1 MKNILIIAYYFPPV
15 AASGAMRPLSF
26 CRYLESCGWL
36 PRVLTTDPASVHPPH
51 PVDRQLMAKLPS
63 TVKVETV
70 PHGNPL
76 RRLVAWRDRLRTAM
90 SSKKDGQPEASRVQE
105 SDGKSPAESGWL
117 GTLKDVVLD
126 RLFAFPDPQCA
137 WLKPAVAV
145 AKGWPQSEIPDIV
158 WATGGPWTSHLVGKH
173 LAQYWGV
180 PYVVDYRDPWTSNPY
195 ISFSS
200 SYLNG
205 SARRL
210 ERSVCQ
216 GASRVMTNT
225 HELRMQLEQDY
236 PGLAGKTL
244 TITNGFDP
252 DSFAADSAGTGTAGR
267 SLGEQAR
274 GSRLELCHFGTVYG
288 KRTPAVLFQTLAD
301 LHREGRLS
309 GERLRLRFIGAW
321 EVAEPQCE
329 ELAQW
334 LEKVGL
340 LTREPP
346 VPYQECLRQ
355 MREADAL
362 LVIQPDSPL
371 QIPGKIYEY
380 LATKRPLLLVGG
392 EGATANLVQ
401 RHRLGL
407 ACRNNVDEIRHVITA
422 LVEGRQVLSAP
433 PQEEIDRFNYRS
445 LTADLARVLG
455 DVWNEHRD
463 GPRKSAG

>member
-1 MKNILIIAYYFPPV
+1 MKNVLIIAYYFPPV
-15 AASGAMRPLSF
+15 AASGAMRPLAF
-26 CRYLESCGWL
+26 CRYLESYGWL

-51 PVDRQLMAKLPS
+51 PMDRQLMTKLPS
-63 TVKVETV
+63 TVRVEV
-70 PHGNPL
+70 ASHGNPL
-76 RRLVAWRDRLRTAM
+76 GRLVAWRNRVRAVLGVR
-90 SSKKDGQPEASRVQE
+90 KNGQAAGGPVQE
-105 SDGKSPAESGWL
+105 SDGSPTTKSGRL
-117 GTLKDVVLD
+117 GALKDLILD
-126 RLFAFPDPQCA
+126 WRFAFPDPQCA
-137 WLKPAVAV
+137 WLKPAVAF
-145 AKGWPQSEIPDIV
+145 ARGWPEAEIPDIV
-158 WATGGPWTSHLVGKH
+158 WATGGPWTSHLVGQH

-195 ISFSS
+195 VSFSS
-200 SYLNG
+200 SYLNN
-205 SARRL
+205 SAGRL

-225 HELRMQLEQDY
+225 HELRVQLERDY
-236 PGLAGKTL
+236 PDLAGKTL

-252 DSFAADSAGTGTAGR
+252 DSFVAGSAGAGCAGQVPEEHR
-267 SLGEQAR
+267 R
-274 GSRLELCHFGTVYG
+274 GSKLELCHFGTVYG

-301 LHREGRLS
+301 LHREGHLS
-309 GERLRLRFIGAW
+309 DERLRLRFIGAW
-321 EVAEPQCE
+321 EVTEPRCE
-329 ELAQW
+329 DLAQR

-380 LATKRPLLLVGG
+380 LATRRPLLLVGG

-407 ACRNNVDEIRHVITA
+407 ACRNDPDEIRQVMTDV
-422 LVEGRQVLSAP
+422 LEGRQALSAP
-433 PQEEIDRFNYRS
+433 SQEEIDRFNYRS
-445 LTADLARVLG
+445 LTADLAQVLD
-455 DVWNEHRD
+455 DVWKEHRE
-463 GPRKSAG
+463 GHRKSEG

>member
-1 MKNILIIAYYFPPV
+1 MKNVLIIAYYFPPV
-15 AASGAMRPLSF
+15 AASGAMRPLAF
-26 CRYLESCGWL
+26 CRYLESYGWL
-36 PRVLTTDPASVHPPH
+36 PRVLTTDPVSVHPPH
-51 PVDRQLMAKLPS
+51 PVDRHLLTKLPPN
-63 TVKVETV
+63 VKIETV

-76 RRLVAWRDRLRTAM
+76 RRLLAWRDRVQTVMGSR
-90 SSKKDGQPEASRVQE
+90 KGGQVEGPSARE
-105 SDGKSPAESGWL
+105 SDERTPTEGGSIGA
-117 GTLKDVVLD
+117 LKELILD
-126 RLFAFPDPQCA
+126 WRFAFPDPQCA
-137 WLKPAVAV
+137 WLKPAVAW
-145 AKGWPQSEIPDIV
+145 ARKWPQAEIPDIV
-158 WATGGPWTSHLVGKH
+158 WATGGPWTSQLVGKH

-195 ISFSS
+195 VSFSS
-200 SYLNG
+200 SYLNS
-205 SARRL
+205 SAGRL

-225 HELRMQLEQDY
+225 HELRVQLEKDY
-236 PGLAGKTL
+236 PGLADKTL

-252 DSFAADSAGTGTAGR
+252 DSFAAGSAGTGTAGR
-267 SLGEQAR
+267 RLGQQAS

-288 KRTPAVLFQTLAD
+288 KRTPAVLFQTLSD
-301 LHREGRLS
+301 LHQEGRLS
-309 GERLRLRFIGAW
+309 GEQLRLRFIGAW

-329 ELAQW
+329 NLAQR
-334 LEKVGL
+334 LEKAGL

-362 LVIQPDSPL
+362 LVMQPDSPL

-380 LATKRPLLLVGG
+380 LATRRPLLLVGG

-422 LVEGRQVLSAP
+422 LLDGREALVAP

-445 LTADLARVLG
+445 LTADLARVLE
-455 DVWNEHRD
+455 DVWSEHRE
-463 GPRKSAG
+463 GHRKRGG